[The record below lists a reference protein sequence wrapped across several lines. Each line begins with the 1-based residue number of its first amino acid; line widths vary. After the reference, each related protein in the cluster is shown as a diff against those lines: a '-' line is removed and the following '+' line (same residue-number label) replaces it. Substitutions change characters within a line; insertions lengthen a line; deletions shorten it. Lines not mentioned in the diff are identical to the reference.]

1 VALELTYILQVSRW
15 LQVQPDVQYII
26 NPGGT
31 GRIRDALVIGF
42 QIAVNL

>member
-1 VALELTYILQVSRW
+1 VVLELTYILQVSRW

-31 GRIRDALVIGF
+31 GKIRDALVIGF